1 MRNVIQYTLLSG
13 TPATMAPEV
22 LVNFDHSV
30 YSSKSDCWSLGVI
43 LYQLLCG
50 QLPHNS
56 EEFMSGERWEAV
68 SEGAKDLVLSLIQ
81 EDPNDRLSA
90 AQALQ
95 HCWFQGDLEV
105 CRRARNIMF
114 DTEDSVHQPSEV
126 SLLPESSVSPSEPED
141 QSAKIRPSSQTSEV
155 SSSSSS
161 SVQPETQDSPSS
173 TVQPETEDSHMS
185 KTQPEPENGVPG
197 TLSEQNMKE
206 VSVNVEAAP
215 LAEDLKSWQDK
226 KDQSSSEGDEEGKEN
241 FENIRSRLR
250 PRTQMNYFQNS
261 TRSPVTPSRIRTKI
275 QRNIEE
281 IKNVPHNSV
290 KRKINDESKQ
300 GNWSI
305 LGLNF
310 FERFILLSSCHTLPR
325 LDQPVQ

>member
-114 DTEDSVHQPSEV
+114 DTEDSIHQPSEV

-161 SVQPETQDSPSS
+161 SVQPEK
-173 TVQPETEDSHMS
+173 EDSHLS
-185 KTQPEPENGVPG
+185 KTQPEPENGVPS

-215 LAEDLKSWQDK
+215 LAEDPKSWQDK
-226 KDQSSSEGDEEGKEN
+226 KDQSSSEGDEEERKEN

-261 TRSPVTPSRIRTKI
+261 TRSPVTPSRIRTNI

-281 IKNVPHNSV
+281 IKNVKHNSV

-310 FERFILLSSCHTLPR
+310 FECFILLSSCHTLPR